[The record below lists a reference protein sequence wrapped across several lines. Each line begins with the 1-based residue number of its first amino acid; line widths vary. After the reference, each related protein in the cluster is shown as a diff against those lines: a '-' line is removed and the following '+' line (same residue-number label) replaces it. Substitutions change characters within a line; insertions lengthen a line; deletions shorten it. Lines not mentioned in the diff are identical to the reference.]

1 MCEDDYYDYD
11 DDYYDDEDYWEEDDN
26 AYYEEQERLRK
37 EQEAARQKAAAAKS
51 KPSVAGKKS
60 VKSPTTSKKSSG
72 ISIGKK
78 PSAKPIDSN
87 SGSTDKDRVE
97 RLVTSMGFS
106 SDMAKEALQ
115 KYDWDPQRAINFLLA
130 NPSPINASKG
140 KSNLAMTMAPPP
152 KPKSN
157 TMAPPPGF
165 GKPKSKSN
173 EVKLNVQNNI
183 GVKGTIA
190 PSPGIKIEAP
200 ASKTENSQKKVNSGS
215 SKGTKESENSNNA
228 TNAVS
233 SMKQISPEM
242 KKRLKNQKSRLTMVI
257 LG

>member
-1 MCEDDYYDYD
+1 MSRHRNIRNMCEDDYYDYD

-37 EQEAARQKAAAAKS
+37 EQEAARQKAATAKS

-115 KYDWDPQRAINFLLA
+115 KYATVCLQERRSQR
-130 NPSPINASKG
+130 
-140 KSNLAMTMAPPP
+140 
-152 KPKSN
+152 
-157 TMAPPPGF
+157 
-165 GKPKSKSN
+165 
-173 EVKLNVQNNI
+173 
-183 GVKGTIA
+183 
-190 PSPGIKIEAP
+190 
-200 ASKTENSQKKVNSGS
+200 
-215 SKGTKESENSNNA
+215 
-228 TNAVS
+228 
-233 SMKQISPEM
+233 
-242 KKRLKNQKSRLTMVI
+242 TMVF
-257 LG
+257 LNPFQN